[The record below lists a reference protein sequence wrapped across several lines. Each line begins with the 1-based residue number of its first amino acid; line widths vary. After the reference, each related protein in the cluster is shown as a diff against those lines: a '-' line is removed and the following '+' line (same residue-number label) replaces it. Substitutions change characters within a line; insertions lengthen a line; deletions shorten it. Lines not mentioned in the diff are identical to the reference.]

1 MDIGDIA
8 EKLTKLSDSLWK
20 WRVYVPLIAIT
31 GICTYLML
39 ENRKLNLEKVQLL
52 QQIIVEKD
60 AKQAIKDEAAKL
72 EKAVR
77 DYEIQNLQQ
86 QLNNARR

>member
-60 AKQAIKDEAAKL
+60 AKQAIKDEASKL